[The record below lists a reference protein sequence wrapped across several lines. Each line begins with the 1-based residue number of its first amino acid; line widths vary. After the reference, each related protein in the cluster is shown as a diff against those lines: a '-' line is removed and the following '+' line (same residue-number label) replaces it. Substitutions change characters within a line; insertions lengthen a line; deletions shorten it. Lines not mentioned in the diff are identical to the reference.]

1 MQDTLQ
7 KEKKKPRYDFAVG
20 YCSGKKVYFC
30 LKCVF
35 LFGCVHLG
43 AK

>member
-7 KEKKKPRYDFAVG
+7 KEKKKPRYDFAVWLLFWEKG
-20 YCSGKKVYFC
+20 
-30 LKCVF
+30 VF
-35 LFGCVHLG
+35 LFEEKGCVHLG